1 MKHVNYLSFF
11 LLALFSI
18 SFISCSDDDDNK
30 LNTGITNQSW
40 TEGKS
45 LEISQDNDLSVSFNA
60 AAKWVA
66 SVTSGA
72 GLVQTEYD
80 LGHKR
85 TKYLEIICK
94 YKFHHRPDSQNLH

>member
-72 GLVQTEYD
+72 DWCKLNTT
-80 LGHKR
+80 GHKR